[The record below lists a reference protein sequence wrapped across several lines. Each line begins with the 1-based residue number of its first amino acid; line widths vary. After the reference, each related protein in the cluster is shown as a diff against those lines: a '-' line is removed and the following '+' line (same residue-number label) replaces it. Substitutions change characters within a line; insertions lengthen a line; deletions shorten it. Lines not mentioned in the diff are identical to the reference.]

1 MAYSVTLLGDHK
13 GYTRSRV
20 NGAEYV
26 VDAAIDITSYTGGG
40 ETITASSLGLS
51 TITAVSITGQET
63 TTVFSHIE
71 VSSSGAYTSDSS
83 FQIKVTNLVDGIEPT
98 PESIA
103 EGSGDL
109 GVFRVR
115 VFGNL

>member
-26 VDAAIDITSYTGGG
+26 VDAAIDITAYTPTG
-40 ETITASSLGLS
+40 EVITASSLGL
-51 TITAVSITGQET
+51 ASITSAVITGEE
-63 TTVFSHIE
+63 VAANGFSIITGTDG
-71 VSSSGAYTSDSS
+71 SYTSNSS
-83 FQIKVTNLVDGIEPT
+83 F
-98 PESIA
+98 SI
-103 EGSGDL
+103 L
-109 GVFRVR
+109 GFVRAIGVELTATDVGVVRVR

>member
-1 MAYSVTLLGDHK
+1 MTYTVTLLTDHK
-13 GYTRSRV
+13 GFSRSRV
-20 NGAEYV
+20 VGDEYV
-26 VDAAIDITSYTGGG
+26 VDAAINITGYTAGG

-51 TITAVSITGQET
+51 NINSVSLTGQET
-63 TTVFSHIE
+63 TTLFSHIE
-71 VSSSGAYTSDSS
+71 VSSEGAYTSDSS

-109 GVFRVR
+109 GMFRVR
-115 VFGNL
+115 VYGNL